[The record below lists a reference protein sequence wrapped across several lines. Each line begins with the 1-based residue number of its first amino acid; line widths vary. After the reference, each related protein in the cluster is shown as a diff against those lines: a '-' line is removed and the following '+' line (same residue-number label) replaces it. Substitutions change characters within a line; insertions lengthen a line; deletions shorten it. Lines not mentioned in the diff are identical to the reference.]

1 MLEQRFLAAA
11 TPSELVVV
19 ENTMRRCAN
28 DVCDSRAVC
37 CASAVDERWAV
48 CGLARCWCVRCGG
61 EEERLGGRRHVC
73 VHSVTRQDE
82 CEREDER
89 NNLCMFSVC
98 HLCGV
103 CFALFYFVV
112 TLFHN
117 ETLYE
122 EKDEPIFEI
131 G

>member
-1 MLEQRFLAAA
+1 MCAHSA
-11 TPSELVVV
+11 T
-19 ENTMRRCAN
+19 RQ
-28 DVCDSRAVC
+28 
-37 CASAVDERWAV
+37 
-48 CGLARCWCVRCGG
+48 
-61 EEERLGGRRHVC
+61 EERE
-73 VHSVTRQDE
+73 D
-82 CEREDER
+82 EDER
-89 NNLCMFSVC
+89 NNLCVFSVC

-122 EKDEPIFEI
+122 EKDGFVFEI